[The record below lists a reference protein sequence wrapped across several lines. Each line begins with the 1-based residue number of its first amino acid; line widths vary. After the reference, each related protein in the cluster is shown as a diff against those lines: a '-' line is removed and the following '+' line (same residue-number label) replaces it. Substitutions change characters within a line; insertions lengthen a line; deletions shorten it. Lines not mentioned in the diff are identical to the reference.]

1 MPSKKYERYFKP
13 VSRDGFSTAGT
24 YRGQGRIGQTSLSR
38 TGNSCCVGTHS
49 NGTSSINS
57 KGLFLS
63 RVVNPTSVFNN
74 SCEGQCNTPVV
85 KDVTP
90 LTQSELLKNN
100 VNDNMAKC
108 YEAGKNAGTWECKG
122 NCNAASYHIGGKK
135 YIYEPFAKQTS
146 ILSGSEYL
154 KLKLP
159 SKECL
164 SN

>member
-13 VSRDGFSTAGT
+13 VSRGGFSTAGT

-38 TGNSCCVGTHS
+38 TGNSCCAGTHS

-74 SCEGQCNTPVV
+74 SCEGQCNKPVV
-85 KDVTP
+85 KNVTP
-90 LTQSELLKNN
+90 PTQSELLKTN
-100 VNDNMAKC
+100 VNNNMANC

-122 NCNAASYHIGGKK
+122 NCDAASYHIGGKK
-135 YIYEPFAKQTS
+135 YIYEPYAKRTS
-146 ILSGSEYL
+146 PLSGSEYL

-159 SKECL
+159 SKVCQ
-164 SN
+164 SK